1 MLIAIFGG
9 TLEILRDMSARKS
22 CQVDKPLKGTFS
34 VLFAGC
40 CLLNVDFVIS
50 GFRKWNGPR
59 LVYFKTARRRGECR
73 LHPGISAL

>member
-40 CLLNVDFVIS
+40 CLLNVDLSFLVLES
-50 GFRKWNGPR
+50 G
-59 LVYFKTARRRGECR
+59 TARAWSILK
-73 LHPGISAL
+73 LHAEEVNAGCILE